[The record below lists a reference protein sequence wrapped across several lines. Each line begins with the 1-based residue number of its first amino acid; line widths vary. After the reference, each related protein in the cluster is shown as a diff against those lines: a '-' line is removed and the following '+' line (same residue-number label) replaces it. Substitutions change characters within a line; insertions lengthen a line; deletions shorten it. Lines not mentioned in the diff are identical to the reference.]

1 MDVYLVGGAVRDE
14 LLGLP
19 VKERDWVVVGARPE
33 DLLALG
39 YKPVGRAFPVFLH
52 PTTHEEY
59 ALARTERKIG
69 PGYHGFA
76 FHAAPDV
83 TLEEDLRRRDL
94 TINALARDAQG
105 RIIDPYGGLRD
116 LRRRVL
122 RHVSEAF
129 AEDPV
134 RVLRVARFL
143 ARYRPLG
150 FRIAPETRA
159 LMRRMADNGEVDAL
173 VPERVWQ
180 ELVRALA
187 EPAPAAFVEAL
198 LDCGA
203 LARVFPELDRLFGV
217 PQRPGWH
224 PEVDTGVHTLRVLEA
239 AARLSPSR
247 AVRFAA
253 LVHDLGKGV
262 TPRDQ
267 WPSHRRHE
275 SRGVP
280 LVEAL
285 CRRLRAPRRYRELGM
300 LAARWHLHV
309 HRVFE
314 LRPGTVMKVLERSN
328 ALRDPQRFE
337 HLLTVCE
344 ADHRGRKG
352 HELRPYPQRAA
363 FRRLLDAA
371 CAIQPRDV
379 MAEGIE
385 GPEIGATLRLRRIAA
400 IGRAMAR
407 IRGAVGTPER
417 AG

>member
-19 VKERDWVVVGARPE
+19 VKERDWVVVGARPQ

-39 YKPVGRAFPVFLH
+39 YKPVGKAFPVFLH
-52 PTTHEEY
+52 PETHEEY
-59 ALARTERKIG
+59 ALARTERKTG
-69 PGYHGFA
+69 PGYHGFE

-83 TLEEDLRRRDL
+83 TLREDLRRRDL
-94 TINALARDAQG
+94 TINALARDREG
-105 RIIDPYGGLRD
+105 RIIDYYGGLED

-122 RHVSEAF
+122 RHVSDAF

-150 FRIAPETRA
+150 FRVAPETRA
-159 LMRRMADNGEVDAL
+159 LMRRMVEAGEVDAL

-203 LARVFPELDRLFGV
+203 LARIFPEIDRLFGV

-224 PEVDTGVHTLRVLEA
+224 PEVDSGVHTLRVLEA
-239 AARLSPSR
+239 AARLSDSR

-267 WPSHRRHE
+267 WPSHRKHE
-275 SRGVP
+275 ARGVP
-280 LVEAL
+280 LVETL
-285 CRRLRAPRRYRELGM
+285 CERLRAPRRFRELGV
-300 LAARWHLHV
+300 LASRWHLHV

-314 LRPGTVMKVLERSN
+314 LRAGTVMKVLERCN

-337 HLLTVCE
+337 RLLAVCE
-344 ADHRGRKG
+344 ADHLGRKG

-363 FRRLLDAA
+363 FRRLLEAA
-371 CAIQPRDV
+371 LRVQPRDV
-379 MAEGIE
+379 MADAIE
-385 GPEIGATLRLRRIAA
+385 GPEIGAALRIRRIDAIRRAQAA
-400 IGRAMAR
+400 LGRDAASR
-407 IRGAVGTPER
+407 R
-417 AG
+417 

>member
-33 DLLALG
+33 DLLAQG
-39 YKPVGRAFPVFLH
+39 YKPVGKAFPVFLH
-52 PTTHEEY
+52 PETHEEY
-59 ALARTERKIG
+59 ALARTERKVA
-69 PGYHGFA
+69 PGYHGFEFQA
-76 FHAAPDV
+76 TPDV
-83 TLEEDLRRRDL
+83 TLREDLRRRDL
-94 TINALARDAQG
+94 TINALARDREG
-105 RIIDPYGGLRD
+105 RIIDYYGGLED

-134 RVLRVARFL
+134 RVLRVARFY

-150 FRIAPETRA
+150 FRIAAETRA
-159 LMRRMADNGEVDAL
+159 LMRRMVDDGEVDAL

-187 EPAPAAFVEAL
+187 EPAPGGFVEAL

-203 LARVFPELDRLFGV
+203 LARVFPEIDRLFGV

-224 PEVDTGVHTLRVLEA
+224 PEVDSGLHTLRVIEA
-239 AARLSPSR
+239 ATRLTPSR

-262 TPRDQ
+262 TPRSQ

-275 SRGVP
+275 AQGVP
-280 LVEAL
+280 LVEGL
-285 CRRLRAPRRYRELGM
+285 CRRLRAPRRFRELGM

-309 HRVFE
+309 HRVME
-314 LRPGTVMKVLERSN
+314 LRPGTIMKVLERCN
-328 ALRDPQRFE
+328 ALRDPARFG
-337 HLLTVCE
+337 HLLLACE

-363 FRRLLDAA
+363 FLRLLDAA
-371 CAIQPRDV
+371 RSIQPRDV
-379 MAEGIE
+379 MTDGLA
-385 GPEIGATLRLRRIAA
+385 GPEIGAVLRIRRIEAIRATLARLRHRAA
-400 IGRAMAR
+400 H
-407 IRGAVGTPER
+407 
-417 AG
+417 

>member
-33 DLLALG
+33 DLLAQG
-39 YKPVGRAFPVFLH
+39 YKPVGKAFPVFLH
-52 PTTHEEY
+52 PETHEEY
-59 ALARTERKIG
+59 ALARTERKVA
-69 PGYHGFA
+69 PGYHGFEFQA
-76 FHAAPDV
+76 TPDV
-83 TLEEDLRRRDL
+83 TLREDLRRRDL
-94 TINALARDAQG
+94 TINALARDREG
-105 RIIDPYGGLRD
+105 RIIDYYGGLED

-134 RVLRVARFL
+134 RVLRVARFY

-150 FRIAPETRA
+150 FRIAAETRA
-159 LMRRMADNGEVDAL
+159 LMRRMVDDGEVDAL

-187 EPAPAAFVEAL
+187 EPAPGGFVEAL

-203 LARVFPELDRLFGV
+203 LARVFPEIDRLFGV

-224 PEVDTGVHTLRVLEA
+224 PEVDSGLHTLRVIEA
-239 AARLSPSR
+239 AARLTPSR

-262 TPRDQ
+262 TPRSQ

-275 SRGVP
+275 AQGVP
-280 LVEAL
+280 LVEGL
-285 CRRLRAPRRYRELGM
+285 CRRLRAPRRFRELGM

-309 HRVFE
+309 HRVME
-314 LRPGTVMKVLERSN
+314 LRPGTIMKVLERCN
-328 ALRDPQRFE
+328 ALRDPARFA
-337 HLLTVCE
+337 HLLLACE

-363 FRRLLDAA
+363 FLRLLDAA
-371 CAIQPRDV
+371 RSIQPRDV
-379 MAEGIE
+379 MTDGLA
-385 GPEIGATLRLRRIAA
+385 GPEIGAVLRIRRIEAIRATLARLRHRAA
-400 IGRAMAR
+400 H
-407 IRGAVGTPER
+407 
-417 AG
+417 